1 MELQHAGAPLH
12 LENKVG
18 YMNRKVDERMGGAFS
33 VQQQVI
39 LTSCGLLQQTGLL
52 TGVLQT
58 CVALLLLPFVLLQ
71 TCVALQACCC
81 SHALCCRL
89 SMHCRRA
96 VACVQ
101 PQYSWRVLSHL
112 QQIELLSVWL
122 AAEFFTLQACCLL
135 YCRV

>member
-33 VQQQVI
+33 IQQQVI
-39 LTSCGLLQQTGLL
+39 FTACGLLQQTGLL
-52 TGVLQT
+52 IGVLHT
-58 CVALLLLPFVLLQ
+58 WVALLLLPYVVLQ

-81 SHALCCRL
+81 SHALCCR
-89 SMHCRRA
+89 HA

-101 PQYSWRVLSHL
+101 PQHSRR
-112 QQIELLSVWL
+112 LLSSF
-122 AAEFFTLQACCLL
+122 AAN
-135 YCRV
+135 